1 MGEGEFTL
9 IRQHLES
16 AVNLSLAWV
25 GDHDVY
31 AALTD
36 AAARQGDE
44 AALRQYAPPAEALA
58 VRYGHA
64 LYQAISHRA
73 WGVAHRLAGEYAEAE
88 ERLNQ
93 ALDVFSGL
101 NTRWQMCRT
110 LFELG
115 ELAAAQANIA
125 KARDY
130 LGRARAAFEAMRA
143 APDVARAQAALE
155 GLP

>member
-58 VRYGHA
+58 DDLIAHA
-64 LYQAISHRA
+64 RFRVGRKLYQRTLEA
-73 WGVAHRLAGEYAEAE
+73 AGELDYA
-88 ERLNQ
+88 
-93 ALDVFSGL
+93 D
-101 NTRWQMCRT
+101 
-110 LFELG
+110 
-115 ELAAAQANIA
+115 AA
-125 KARDY
+125 
-130 LGRARAAFEAMRA
+130 
-143 APDVARAQAALE
+143 
-155 GLP
+155 